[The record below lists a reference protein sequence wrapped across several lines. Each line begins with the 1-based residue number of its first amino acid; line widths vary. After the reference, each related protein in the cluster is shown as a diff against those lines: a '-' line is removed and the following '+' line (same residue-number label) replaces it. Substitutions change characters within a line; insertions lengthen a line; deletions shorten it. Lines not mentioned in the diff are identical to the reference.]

1 MENSS
6 KETERQAS
14 VGDVAKRAGV
24 SVGTVSN
31 VMNGSSVVKPETREK
46 VLAAA
51 RELNYIP
58 NRAGRML
65 KTDQT
70 KLIMLAI
77 PDTSNEIYFGMI
89 EGVLTTIKEKGYSML
104 LYYTNALEE
113 EELKTIGLLQ
123 ERLIDGLILVH
134 FSYSQRLMDEL
145 ERTNRPVVLLGMC
158 NHMWAKQGKRF
169 DTISI
174 DVFSGIYEAV
184 SHLIRVGHRKIGYL
198 AGRAGI
204 EVYKQRY
211 EAYRKALKDAGI
223 PYREEYVW
231 WRDFT
236 RAGGYTCGRD
246 LYQLPDRP
254 TAICGSNDLQ
264 SIGCWEAI
272 RDLGGR
278 TPDDIA
284 LTGMDNLDITKILG
298 ITSMRMRE
306 ADMGISAARL
316 LLGHLMDNIETY
328 QDLYYRP
335 ELQIRDSSLPVV
347 RPN

>member
-1 MENSS
+1 MTKNTS
-6 KETERQAS
+6 KEPERQAS

-31 VMNGSSVVKPETREK
+31 VMNGSTVVKPETREK

-134 FSYSQRLMDEL
+134 FSYSQRLMDEIR
-145 ERTNRPVVLLGMC
+145 RTNRPVVLLGMC
-158 NHMWAKQGKRF
+158 NHMWAKQGNRF

-204 EVYKQRY
+204 EVYRQRY
-211 EAYRKALKDAGI
+211 EAYRKALKDADI
-223 PYREEYVW
+223 PCREEYVA

-254 TAICGSNDLQ
+254 TAVCGSNDLQ

-278 TPDDIA
+278 IPDDIA

-306 ADMGISAARL
+306 SDMGVSAARL
-316 LLGHLMDNIETY
+316 LLGHLTENIDTY

-335 ELQIRDSSLPVV
+335 ELQIRDSSLPIVKT
-347 RPN
+347 